1 MPERNEQ
8 WHRDTG
14 VPLRYAHQPR
24 PISIASFNPQDGGG
38 LNLSDIEPPRFEVAE
53 SPLPDWATTELCSRI
68 LRAIDKYRY
77 AHVDT
82 DELRVFV
89 PEAWISERDRQ
100 RGMAR
105 GGMMFGVRIEMYPGR
120 QVIVGHYL
128 EVE

>member
-1 MPERNEQ
+1 MPERDEQ

-14 VPLRYAHQPR
+14 APLQYARVPH
-24 PISIASFNPQDGGG
+24 ITSASFQPQDGGG
-38 LNLSDIEPPRFEVAE
+38 LNLTSPSVVE

-77 AHVDT
+77 AYVNT

-89 PEAWISERDRQ
+89 PQEWISERDRQ

-105 GGMMFGVRIEMYPGR
+105 GGRMFGVRIEMYPGR

>member
-14 VPLRYAHQPR
+14 APLQYARIPNMIDSTAFFR
-24 PISIASFNPQDGGG
+24 PQDGGG
-38 LNLSDIEPPRFEVAE
+38 LNLTEPTVVE

-77 AHVDT
+77 AHVNT